1 MRRRDLLARL
11 AVVTLAVV
19 PIAACD
25 GGDGAAPTTATG
37 PATTVGDPWQGL
49 VDETLA
55 ASPGVPALAL
65 AVLAPGHGLDVA
77 VAAGRSG
84 DAELGADDPFRLS
97 SNTKTYTAA
106 ATLRL
111 VEEGRLGLDDTLAE
125 RADPALVALLDG
137 DGYDTGAI
145 TVRHLLQHTSGLYD
159 YASDVDYQ
167 TIALGEPGGHW
178 SRADQVRFAV
188 EEGDPLG
195 PPGAAFAY
203 SDTGYIV
210 LGDII
215 ERVTGTTLGAA
226 LRELLD
232 YERLGLDATWLEEVE
247 QPPSG
252 VPPRAHQFYETQDMT
267 DANPSADLYGG
278 GGLVADVRDLA
289 RFYAALVAG
298 DVFDDPATLTTM
310 TSVPTAAEGVGGA
323 MGLFRFDHPELGRA
337 GRTAGSGGRSPSP
350 AAMRRSPCRS
360 SRPTRTRRSTAAS
373 LLDAVAAQLT

>member
-37 PATTVGDPWQGL
+37 PATTVGDPWQRL

-65 AVLAPGHGLDVA
+65 AVLAPGRGLDVA

-84 DAELGADDPFRLS
+84 DAALGADQPFRLA

-167 TIALGEPGGHW
+167 TIALGEPDGHW

-195 PPGAAFAY
+195 PPG
-203 SDTGYIV
+203 
-210 LGDII
+210 
-215 ERVTGTTLGAA
+215 
-226 LRELLD
+226 
-232 YERLGLDATWLEEVE
+232 
-247 QPPSG
+247 
-252 VPPRAHQFYETQDMT
+252 
-267 DANPSADLYGG
+267 
-278 GGLVADVRDLA
+278 
-289 RFYAALVAG
+289 
-298 DVFDDPATLTTM
+298 
-310 TSVPTAAEGVGGA
+310 
-323 MGLFRFDHPELGRA
+323 
-337 GRTAGSGGRSPSP
+337 
-350 AAMRRSPCRS
+350 RRSPTPTPATSSSATSSSGRPARRSAPPCASCSTTSGSAWTPRGWRRS
-360 SRPTRTRRSTAAS
+360 SSRRPACRPAPTSSTRPRT
-373 LLDAVAAQLT
+373 